1 MRKGLK
7 ISLALLGVASGFVY
21 GDEPTEVRL
30 DEVTVVSATGF
41 EQNIKDAPASISVI
55 TQKQIA
61 KKNHQDVESI
71 IKDVPGVFGM
81 TLGAAS
87 RRGITVRGFGSRYT
101 KILIDGRPATS
112 DSAYKGLRAIGSS
125 QNFLPP
131 ANTIERVEVVRG
143 PMSSLYGSDAM
154 GGVINI
160 ITKGFSNEFSGNV
173 NGYYTLAGKSGIND
187 DYQTG
192 FYANGAVIPDV
203 LGIALY
209 GRYFHK
215 FEDERAFTNRKNE
228 DINFG
233 AKIMYNAT
241 ENDEIALDLRRVV
254 NKYERTEGKT
264 LNRTASDNTSVA
276 FEKMSGYTASLSH
289 TGKYDKLLL
298 ESFLMHDNMK
308 ESGQQ
313 DLTLKTTTL
322 NTKGTYFFDN
332 NTLSL
337 GAEYR
342 RERLNEKATTADAAN
357 VKRYDFSLYGEDD
370 FDVTDA
376 LTLTAGLRY
385 NHDKDYGGHV
395 SPRGYAVYHLSEN
408 LSLKGGVSAGY
419 STPDIKMR
427 TDGLAL
433 PFAGGMGAQ
442 LGRSDLKP
450 ESSVSYEAGVA
461 YDDNEKF
468 SFALMGFY
476 TRLKDGI
483 STQRICVPRPG
494 TPCVHNG
501 KTYARGIWDTINIG
515 KADIKG
521 IELSS
526 QWQILSNL
534 ALNSSYTYTHSEQKT
549 GSEKGKTLNNLP
561 VHVLKIGLDYDASK
575 ELNLW
580 TQLNYMS
587 KSRDSLS
594 YDEDIRS
601 YALFDAGAS
610 YKLSKNTSINFSVYN
625 LFNEFVTTR
634 SGRYDLLI
642 VDGTKFQLGFN
653 VNF

>member
-1 MRKGLK
+1 MPK
-7 ISLALLGVASGFVY
+7 ISMLACLALSCAQAA
-21 GDEPTEVRL
+21 DEVKL
-30 DEVTVVSATGF
+30 NEVTVTSATGF
-41 EQNIKDAPASISVI
+41 EQNIKDAPASVSVI
-55 TQKQIA
+55 SQKEIA
-61 KKNHQDVESI
+61 RRNHQDIESVV
-71 IKDVPGVFGM
+71 KDAAGVFGA
-81 TLGAAS
+81 TLGAAG
-87 RRGITVRGFGSRYT
+87 RRGITMRGLGQKYT

-112 DSAYKGLRAIGSS
+112 DSAYRGLRAVGSA

-131 ANTIERVEVVRG
+131 ANTIERIEIVRG

-192 FYANGAVIPDV
+192 FYANGAVIPNV

-215 FEDERAFTNRKNE
+215 FEDERVFTNRKNE
-228 DINFG
+228 DVNFG

-264 LNRTASDNTSVA
+264 LRRAIGDNTSVA

-298 ESFLMHDNMK
+298 ESFLTHDNMK

-337 GAEYR
+337 GAEYK

-385 NHDKDYGGHV
+385 NHDKDYGGHIA
-395 SPRGYAVYHLSEN
+395 PRGYVVYHLSEN
-408 LSLKGGVSAGY
+408 LSFKGGVSAGY
-419 STPDIKMR
+419 TTPNIDDR
-427 TDGLAL
+427 TEGLKI
-433 PFAGGMGAQ
+433 PINHGRGIR
-442 LGRSDLKP
+442 LGKSSLKP
-450 ESSVSYEAGVA
+450 ETSVNYEIGASY
-461 YDDNEKF
+461 DNNENLSF
-468 SFALMGFY
+468 SATAFHTDF
-476 TRLKDGI
+476 KDKVDSVVRCGGWGSGADFNNP
-483 STQRICVPRPG
+483 STWTCVYQ
-494 TPCVHNG
+494 G
-501 KTYARGIWDTINIG
+501 KTYFGIYENINVG
-515 KADIKG
+515 KAEING
-521 IELSS
+521 LELTAD
-526 QWQILSNL
+526 WKILSNL
-534 ALNSSYTYTHSEQKT
+534 AFHANYTYAKSKQKS
-549 GSEKGKTLNNLP
+549 GDNEGKSLTDTP
-561 VHVLKIGLDYDASK
+561 RYMIKTGLDYDLSK
-575 ELNLW
+575 DLNLW
-580 TQLNYMS
+580 AQMNYMS
-587 KSRDSLS
+587 RVKNGV
-594 YDEDIRS
+594 YVKTKG
-601 YALFDAGAS
+601 YAVTDVGMN
-610 YKLSKNTSINFSVYN
+610 YKITKNASINFSVYN
-625 LFNEFVTTR
+625 LFDEKFIDEHPTR
-634 SGRYDLLI
+634 YLIAEGR
-642 VDGTKFQLGFN
+642 KFQLGFN